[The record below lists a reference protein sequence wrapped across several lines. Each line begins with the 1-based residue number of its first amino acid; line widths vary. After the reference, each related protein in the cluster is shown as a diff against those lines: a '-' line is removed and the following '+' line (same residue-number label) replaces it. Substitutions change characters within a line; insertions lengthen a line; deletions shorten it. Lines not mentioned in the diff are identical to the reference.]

1 MKKISQQQIANILKV
16 VLTVA
21 TFALLYSMS
30 GCSSTHYRNKTK
42 EKTKKMTTSK
52 PQYAFYNNQI
62 IIFENNQ

>member
-1 MKKISQQQIANILKV
+1 MKKISQQQVANILKV

-42 EKTKKMTTSK
+42 EKTKKMTSRK

>member
-1 MKKISQQQIANILKV
+1 MKISQQLIANILKV

-42 EKTKKMTTSK
+42 NRVTRMTTSK

>member
-1 MKKISQQQIANILKV
+1 MKISQKLIANILKI
-16 VLTVA
+16 VLMLA
-21 TFALLYSMS
+21 TFAFLYSMT

-42 EKTKKMTTSK
+42 EKARKITTSK